1 MKHTLL
7 VSCEKCR
14 AQNRVPVDRLN
25 GNERP
30 VCGKCKFPLRLGS
43 GRPWDVTD
51 KSFDDTV
58 LHAGIPVL
66 VDFWAPW
73 CGPCQTIA
81 PILEKTAA
89 RHARELHVARL
100 NVDTHPT
107 TAQKYGISGIPTLL
121 LFKSGSVVDR
131 LVGAVSGSAIESM
144 LQKHGISH

>member
-81 PILEKTAA
+81 PILDKTAA

-100 NVDTHPT
+100 NGGYTSNNCTEIRNQP
-107 TAQKYGISGIPTLL
+107 AYLRFCFLNP
-121 LFKSGSVVDR
+121 
-131 LVGAVSGSAIESM
+131 AP
-144 LQKHGISH
+144 